1 MLKSVI
7 PTAVDT
13 FSDEN
18 VWLPSI
24 DNNIS
29 QYSFVKR
36 LIPFPSAPKT
46 IAISSFPFLNEDI
59 FSVAVS
65 SSPIIIYPSFFNL
78 TIVCAIFVTC
88 M

>member
-18 VWLPSI
+18 AWLPSI
-24 DNNIS
+24 DNNMS
-29 QYSFVKR
+29 QCFFVKR

-46 IAISSFPFLNEDI
+46 TAILSSPFLNEDI
-59 FSVAVS
+59 FFAEVS
-65 SSPIIIYPSFFNL
+65 SSPIIMYPSFFN
-78 TIVCAIFVTC
+78 
-88 M
+88 

>member
-13 FSDEN
+13 LSDEN

-24 DNNIS
+24 DNNKS

-46 IAISSFPFLNEDI
+46 ITISSFPFLNDDI
-59 FSVAVS
+59 LSFAVS
-65 SSPIIIYPSFFNL
+65 SSPIIMYPSFFNL
-78 TIVCAIFVTC
+78 TIVCAMFVAC

>member
-13 FSDEN
+13 LSDEN

-24 DNNIS
+24 DNNVS
-29 QYSFVKR
+29 QCSFVKR

-46 IAISSFPFLNEDI
+46 IAISSFPFLNEDT

-78 TIVCAIFVTC
+78 TIVCAMFVAC